1 LDVDHPARIIDAF
14 VNGLDRTSLQ
24 ASYLRLEGEEL
35 IEAHKEW
42 MKTEEAKAANRLR
55 GSVIERCFADAK
67 RHRHLRRLHGR
78 GLKRAK
84 AEIGLVVLVQ
94 TALSLAR
101 LRNTD
106 VKP

>member
-1 LDVDHPARIIDAF
+1 
-14 VNGLDRTSLQ
+14 
-24 ASYLRLEGEEL
+24 LEGEEL

-42 MKTEEAKAANRLR
+42 MKTDEAKAAKRLR

-67 RHRHLRRLHGR
+67 QHRHLRRLHGR

-94 TALSLAR
+94 TALNLAR
-101 LRNTD
+101 LRKNA
-106 VKP
+106 VNPYENAA